1 MHYSCSHW
9 DAEFK
14 KACLMVSE
22 MLICPLRF
30 PEVNIMVH
38 VYPLGSCVVV
48 FTFTDAYPSAF
59 KSFYK

>member
-22 MLICPLRF
+22 MLIFPLRF